1 MRVCK
6 LCNKEKKDESFG
18 KNKAYKS
25 GYNNVCKICLNS
37 YQSEKRI
44 KNKKI
49 YETSSSLKLAG
60 LKKTDWCSMYQ
71 FLKDLGYNVEKDIHL
86 QFVEKRKLE
95 YKNRPSKNTLNYTYK
110 DCLDCSD

>member
-6 LCNKEKKDESFG
+6 VCNKEKKDESFY
-18 KNKAYKS
+18 KNKALKS
-25 GYNNVCKICLNS
+25 GYNTTCKICSNL
-37 YQSEKRI
+37 YQSKLRK
-44 KNKKI
+44 KNIKI

-60 LKKTDWCSMYQ
+60 VKKTDWCSMYL
-71 FLKDLGYNVEKDIHL
+71 FLKDLGYNIEKDIHF
-86 QFVEKRKLE
+86 QFTEKYNLE